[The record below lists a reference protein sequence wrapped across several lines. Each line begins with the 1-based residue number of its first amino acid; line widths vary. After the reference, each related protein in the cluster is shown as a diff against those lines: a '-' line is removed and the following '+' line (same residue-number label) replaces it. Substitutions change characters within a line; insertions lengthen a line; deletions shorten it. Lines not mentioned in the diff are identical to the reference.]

1 MRLSP
6 RVLLIGNVK
15 EDGSRSMHLYFDFLK
30 KTLSSENIDFLSLSS
45 GMIPPR
51 IFKNFI
57 YPLRIPRGYDVYH
70 ILDHSYGHLVN
81 FLPKNKTVITCHDLI
96 PLKFPSIMSWRARI
110 LFDYY
115 LAGMKKAKVI
125 IAVSNSTRQDIKKM
139 LNPKGKIKVVPTLSV
154 EKREFSESRREI
166 KKSLGLENK
175 KVLMSV
181 GNFFYKNTILILK
194 AVKDLKGRYDNLLLV
209 KIGGFSKEE
218 EDFISENNLKDN
230 VLVKKNISNEE
241 LNRYYN
247 ASDMLVFPSL
257 YEGFGIP
264 PLEAMACGT
273 PVITSN
279 VASLPEVVG
288 DAAVKINP
296 HSVEELKK
304 AIIKIIENK
313 KFRDSLVKKGFQN
326 IKRFSIKEHA
336 EKLEEI
342 YKEVFE
348 SNNRNK
354 NK

>member
-1 MRLSP
+1 MAENNK
-6 RVLLIGNVK
+6 VLIIGNIK
-15 EDGSRSMHLYFDFLK
+15 EDHSKSMHVYLEEILRYLSNVDVISPSTKIRPSLYK
-30 KTLSSENIDFLSLSS
+30 I
-45 GMIPPR
+45 
-51 IFKNFI
+51 FI
-57 YPLRIPRGYDVYH
+57 YPLKISKAYDVYH
-70 ILDHSYGHLVN
+70 ILDHSYGNLAYI
-81 FLPKNKTVITCHDLI
+81 LPKNKLVITCHDLI
-96 PLKFPSIMSWRARI
+96 PLKIEGIKFRARLSFKYYISGLRRARI
-110 LFDYY
+110 ILARSEATKKDIIKLLKIPEKRIRVLYFSFDPSNFRR
-115 LAGMKKAKVI
+115 LNHNKAKR
-125 IAVSNSTRQDIKKM
+125 SYGLR
-139 LNPKGKIKVVPTLSV
+139 GKVVL
-154 EKREFSESRREI
+154 I
-166 KKSLGLENK
+166 
-175 KVLMSV
+175 SV
-181 GNFFYKNTILILK
+181 GNFFYKNTLLILK
-194 AVKDLKGRYDNLLLV
+194 AMKDLKSRYDNLLLV

-257 YEGFGIP
+257 YEGFGMP

-288 DAAVKINP
+288 DAAIKINP

-304 AIIKIIENK
+304 AIIKIAENK
-313 KFRDSLVKKGFQN
+313 KFRDSLVKKGFRN